1 MTDESKQGLKFNVK
15 AAFTQ
20 FPYFIATYV
29 TLAGFAWLILSK
41 WF

>member
-1 MTDESKQGLKFNVK
+1 MTPETKQGLKFNLK
-15 AAFTQ
+15 SAFTE

-29 TLAGFAWLILSK
+29 TLAGFAYLVLSK